1 MEFAQFITYGVI
13 NGSTYALVAI
23 GLALIMGIMGI
34 FNIAQGS
41 LAMIAAYGSF
51 LCFQHAALD
60 PFTSLLLTIP
70 ALFFIGIFLYKTMFI
85 LMRQFSPGQKLRN
98 SLLVSF
104 GLVLILENAAT
115 MLWTANERTVTTWY
129 SGSVLDI
136 SGLRI
141 PYIGLGT
148 IALSFIVIF
157 GLHLFLKHTTFGK
170 SIWAIAQDHDSA
182 ALMGIKVQ
190 RTTLIAFGIG
200 VALSAFAGAVISL
213 HTVSP
218 AVGLDWTNKALIL
231 VVLAGVGSIN
241 GIFFAGI
248 MLGIIEAL
256 SFYFVG
262 VHYTGVAGLL
272 IFILILM
279 FRPQGLFGKK
289 VGA

>member
-1 MEFAQFITYGVI
+1 MDFAQFITYGLI

-51 LCFQHAALD
+51 LCFQYLGLD
-60 PFTSLLLTIP
+60 PFVSLVLTIP
-70 ALFFIGIFLYKTMFI
+70 ALFIIGVFLYRTMFT

-104 GLVLILENAAT
+104 GLVLILENVAT
-115 MLWTANERTVTTWY
+115 MLWTANERTVTTGY
-129 SGSVLDI
+129 SGSVLALG
-136 SGLRI
+136 GLRI

-148 IALSFIVIF
+148 IALSVLVIF

-170 SIWAIAQDHDSA
+170 SIWAIAQDHDCA
-182 ALMGIKVQ
+182 ALMGIRVQ
-190 RTTLIAFGIG
+190 RTTLIAFGLG
-200 VALSAFAGAVISL
+200 VALSAIAGAVISL

-231 VVLAGVGSIN
+231 VVLAGVGSIS

-248 MLGIIEAL
+248 MLGIVEAL
-256 SFYFVG
+256 SVYFVG

-272 IFILILM
+272 IFILVLM

-289 VGA
+289 VGV